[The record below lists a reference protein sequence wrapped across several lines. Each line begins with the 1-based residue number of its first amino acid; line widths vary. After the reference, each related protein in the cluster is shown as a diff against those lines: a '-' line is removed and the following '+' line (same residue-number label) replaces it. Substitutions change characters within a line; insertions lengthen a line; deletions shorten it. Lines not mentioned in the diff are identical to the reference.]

1 MYSRVAPCLSRAAV
15 RVGAAWTLNPQY
27 SQRLSFRRLRIT
39 APELGAKG
47 HNTDGFDPW
56 ACQHAEF
63 IDSYYSAGDDC
74 GALPMHCPRDSET
87 EAKTGSCIIHSTT
100 HRQTATDQHQ
110 SYSSCVCCLV
120 ASRPWSES
128 SCGMT
133 HSEIQFLEL
142 CLSFT
147 RADKPGLFTTIEPP
161 IMTGKEWQGYER
173 NQPLALRCGDLP
185 TFLI

>member
-1 MYSRVAPCLSRAAV
+1 MYSRVAPCLSRLSRVAV

-74 GALPMHCPRDSET
+74 GAFDRPCVAHALT
-87 EAKTGSCIIHSTT
+87 ALATA
-100 HRQTATDQHQ
+100 RQRQRQVHV
-110 SYSSCVCCLV
+110 SSIAL
-120 ASRPWSES
+120 R
-128 SCGMT
+128 
-133 HSEIQFLEL
+133 I
-142 CLSFT
+142 
-147 RADKPGLFTTIEPP
+147 DK
-161 IMTGKEWQGYER
+161 
-173 NQPLALRCGDLP
+173 QPLISTSRTRPVFAVSSHRAHGRSP
-185 TFLI
+185 VAV